1 MFVRPDAMI
10 MNALSERLICSALNF
25 SVECINSATSHTQT
39 HTHPDAA
46 TTTSTVLLLRLLFVC
61 LQKQNI
67 LRASVVVSTRVC
79 VVERAN
85 KNFILR
91 LHFCLISL

>member
-46 TTTSTVLLLRLLFVC
+46 TTTSTALLLRLWLLFVC

-79 VVERAN
+79 V
-85 KNFILR
+85 
-91 LHFCLISL
+91 CG